1 MLDVAK
7 NNVKNIFNSLRNEY
21 MIIGLTGAIGSGCTS
36 GASFL
41 SQKKIDSDKL
51 INSIQN
57 KDEFSTDYRRSK
69 ILKEECNKNEW
80 NQFYH
85 IKVSNILFFIL
96 ITSLDKI
103 KRKKDNNILD
113 IKIID
118 NIKLSDVMKPM
129 LEIKPLE
136 IDDLVNKCKKLSI
149 NIKKKVYFKGK
160 EKNTKKILDD
170 INNFINTYVDKE
182 NESYTV
188 LFQKIGQSI
197 RDHGNIFNKNET
209 KLEKL
214 YKFDDSIKN
223 IPVIFIAKI
232 IREIIKLLDERKTI
246 KKGKD
251 KKFYV
256 IDALRNTYEIEFF
269 KNRYSSFYL
278 LSILASQ
285 NIRSER
291 LRKDFKFT
299 KKTLKEVSSF
309 EKNNKDISSQ
319 DIDTCIGKGDIFIN
333 NDVNEPSKH
342 ALYFQ
347 LLKYISL
354 IKNPGMFTPTED
366 EKYMQVAFTARYNS
380 GCISRQV
387 GAVVVG
393 DDGYIRGFGW
403 NDVPE
408 GHISCLYRT
417 PDDLLNN
424 AQNMIF
430 SEYERS
436 TEFFDE
442 INKLKPSEKNLP
454 FCFKDIRNG
463 IEKRKEINKL
473 SSIKKLKNNPKLIG
487 KISNLIKIKNP
498 TRERALHAEE
508 NAFLQVSKS
517 GGQSVSNGTLFT
529 TDSPCQLCAKK
540 AMQLKI
546 SRIVYIDAYSDIST
560 DQTLK
565 SGEEAK
571 YPTMVMFSGAIGTA
585 YHRLYIPIIGLK
597 DMFKIMSKEKN

>member
-1 MLDVAK
+1 M
-7 NNVKNIFNSLRNEY
+7 NNVKDIFHSLRNEY

-36 GASFL
+36 SANFL
-41 SQKKIDSDKL
+41 SQKNIESDKL
-51 INSIQN
+51 IDSIQN
-57 KDEFSTDYRRSK
+57 KNEFSTDYRRSK
-69 ILKEECNKNEW
+69 ILKATCHQNDWK
-80 NQFYH
+80 QFYH

-103 KRKKDNNILD
+103 KKKKENIFD
-113 IKIID
+113 IEIINKIRLRD
-118 NIKLSDVMKPM
+118 VVNSKKEPNSENIN
-129 LEIKPLE
+129 
-136 IDDLVNKCKKLSI
+136 DLVKKCNRLSK
-149 NIKKKVYFKGK
+149 NIYKKVYLNGNEKG
-160 EKNTKKILDD
+160 TDKILGVIDD
-170 INNFINTYVDKE
+170 FIDKYIDKE
-182 NESYTV
+182 NEKYTV
-188 LFQKIGQSI
+188 LFQKIGLSI
-197 RDHGNIFNKNET
+197 RDNGNIFNHSKSDIA
-209 KLEKL
+209 KL
-214 YKFDDSIKN
+214 YKFDSNIKN
-223 IPVIFIAKI
+223 IPVIFIAKL
-232 IREIIKLLDERKTI
+232 IREIIKLLDERQTI
-246 KKGKD
+246 KDGED

-278 LSILASQ
+278 FSILASE

-291 LRKDFKFT
+291 LREDFKFT
-299 KKTLKEVSSF
+299 NKILKEVKSF
-309 EKNNKDISSQ
+309 EKNSKDISSQ

-333 NDVNEPSKH
+333 NDKNEPSKH
-342 ALYFQ
+342 NLFFQ

-354 IKNPGMFTPTED
+354 IKNPGMFTPTDD
-366 EKYMQVAFTARYNS
+366 ERYMQIAFTARYNS

-393 DDGYIRGFGW
+393 TDGYIRGFGW

-417 PDDLLNN
+417 PSDLLNN
-424 AQNMIF
+424 AQNIIF

-436 TEFFDE
+436 AEFFKE
-442 INKLKPSEKNLP
+442 VNKLQPSEKNLP

-463 IEKRKEINKL
+463 IEKRKEIKKL
-473 SSIKKLKNNPKLIG
+473 SSIKKLKNDYALIG
-487 KISNLIKIKNP
+487 EISNTINIKNP

-517 GGQSVSNGTLFT
+517 GGQSVLDGTLFT

-565 SGEEAK
+565 SGEK
-571 YPTMVMFSGAIGTA
+571 YPTMEMFSGAIGTA

-597 DMFKIMSKEKN
+597 DMFKKLSKE

>member
-1 MLDVAK
+1 M
-7 NNVKNIFNSLRNEY
+7 NNVKDIFNSLRNEY

-36 GASFL
+36 GAEFL
-41 SQKKIDSDKL
+41 SQEKLDSDKL
-51 INSIQN
+51 INSLQN

-69 ILKEECNKNEW
+69 ILKDACHRYGW
-80 NQFYH
+80 NRFYH

-96 ITSLDKI
+96 ITSLSKI
-103 KRKKDNNILD
+103 KKNRESIVDNTILD
-113 IKIID
+113 D
-118 NIKLSDVMKPM
+118 IKLSD
-129 LEIKPLE
+129 I
-136 IDDLVNKCKKLSI
+136 
-149 NIKKKVYFKGK
+149 FK
-160 EKNTKKILDD
+160 EKNKPTPDD
-170 INNFINTYVDKE
+170 VNSLVDTCDKLSKNIKEKVYLNNDEKNTDNSLNVIDDFINNYVDKE
-182 NESYTV
+182 NEKYTV

-197 RDHGNIFNKNET
+197 RDNGNIFESSSSASDIVT
-209 KLEKL
+209 L
-214 YKFDDSIKN
+214 YNFDDSMKN
-223 IPVIFIAKI
+223 IPVLFIAKI
-232 IREIIKLLDERKTI
+232 IREIIKLLDERQSVQD
-246 KKGKD
+246 GED
-251 KKFYV
+251 RKFYV

-291 LRKDFKFT
+291 LRKDFKFS
-299 KKTLKEVSSF
+299 KKTLEEVSSF
-309 EKNNKDISSQ
+309 EKNSKDISSQ

-342 ALYFQ
+342 SLHFQ
-347 LLKYISL
+347 LLKYIFL
-354 IKNPGMFTPTED
+354 IKSPGMFTPTED

-393 DDGYIRGFGW
+393 HDGYIRGLGW

-417 PDDLLNN
+417 PNDLLNN

-436 TEFFDE
+436 TDFFDE
-442 INKLKPSEKNLP
+442 INKLEPSKKNFP

-463 IEKRKEINKL
+463 IEKNIEIKKL
-473 SSIKKLKNNPKLIG
+473 SSIDELKNNPDLI
-487 KISNLIKIKNP
+487 KQISETIKIKNP

-565 SGEEAK
+565 AGKKEK
-571 YPTMVMFSGAIGTA
+571 YPDMEMFSGAIGTA

-597 DMFKIMSKEKN
+597 DMFKKMSEE

>member
-1 MLDVAK
+1 M
-7 NNVKNIFNSLRNEY
+7 
-21 MIIGLTGAIGSGCTS
+21 
-36 GASFL
+36 
-41 SQKKIDSDKL
+41 
-51 INSIQN
+51 
-57 KDEFSTDYRRSK
+57 
-69 ILKEECNKNEW
+69 
-80 NQFYH
+80 
-85 IKVSNILFFIL
+85 
-96 ITSLDKI
+96 
-103 KRKKDNNILD
+103 
-113 IKIID
+113 
-118 NIKLSDVMKPM
+118 
-129 LEIKPLE
+129 
-136 IDDLVNKCKKLSI
+136 
-149 NIKKKVYFKGK
+149 
-160 EKNTKKILDD
+160 
-170 INNFINTYVDKE
+170 
-182 NESYTV
+182 
-188 LFQKIGQSI
+188 
-197 RDHGNIFNKNET
+197 
-209 KLEKL
+209 
-214 YKFDDSIKN
+214 KN
-223 IPVIFIAKI
+223 IPVLFIAKI
-232 IREIIKLLDERKTI
+232 IREIIKLLDERQSI
-246 KKGKD
+246 KDDED

-285 NIRSER
+285 NIRTDR
-291 LRKDFKFT
+291 LKKDFNYT
-299 KKTLKEVSSF
+299 KDTLKDVIDF
-309 EKNNKDISSQ
+309 EKNSKDISSQ

-333 NDVNEPSKH
+333 NDINEPSKH
-342 ALYFQ
+342 SLYFQ

-393 DDGYIRGFGW
+393 EDGYIRGLGW

-417 PDDLLNN
+417 PYDLLNN

-436 TEFFDE
+436 TEFFDK
-442 INKLKPSEKNLP
+442 INKLETSKKNLP
-454 FCFKDIRNG
+454 FCFKDIRNE
-463 IEKRKEINKL
+463 IEKSVEIKKL
-473 SSIKKLKNNPKLIG
+473 SSIAELKDNQNLINQ
-487 KISNLIKIKNP
+487 ISDTIKIKNP

-565 SGEEAK
+565 SGEKEK
-571 YPTMVMFSGAIGTA
+571 YPNMEMFSGAIGTA

-597 DMFKIMSKEKN
+597 DMFKKMSEEQFTL

>member
-1 MLDVAK
+1 M
-7 NNVKNIFNSLRNEY
+7 NNVKDIFNSLRNEY

-36 GASFL
+36 GAEFL
-41 SQKKIDSDKL
+41 SQKELDSDKL

-69 ILKEECNKNEW
+69 ILKDTCAEDKW
-80 NQFYH
+80 NAFYH

-96 ITSLDKI
+96 INSLNKI
-103 KRKKDNNILD
+103 IESEKNILD

-118 NIKLSDVMKPM
+118 NIKLKNILKTEKKPRKRDIIS
-129 LEIKPLE
+129 LT
-136 IDDLVNKCKKLSI
+136 DTCNKLAN
-149 NIKKKVYFKGK
+149 NIRKKVYKKGK
-160 EKNTKKILDD
+160 QKKTDKYLNIIDK
-170 INNFINTYVDKE
+170 FINDYIDKE
-182 NESYTV
+182 NEKYTIV
-188 LFQKIGQSI
+188 FQKIGQLI
-197 RDHGNIFNKNET
+197 RDKGKIFPNNKSKIVE
-209 KLEKL
+209 L

-223 IPVIFIAKI
+223 IPVLFIAKI
-232 IREIIKLLDERKTI
+232 IREIIKLLDERQSI
-246 KKGKD
+246 KDGTD
-251 KKFYV
+251 KKFYA

-285 NIRSER
+285 NIRSQR
-291 LRKDFKFT
+291 LENNFKFS
-299 KKTLKEVSSF
+299 KETLREVKSF
-309 EKNNKDISSQ
+309 EKNSKDISSQ

-333 NDVNEPSKH
+333 NDINEPSKNS
-342 ALYFQ
+342 LYFQ

-393 DDGYIRGFGW
+393 QDGYIRGFGW

-417 PDDLLNN
+417 PFDLLNN

-436 TEFFDE
+436 PEFFNE
-442 INKLKPSEKNLP
+442 IKKLKPLEKNLP
-454 FCFKDIRNG
+454 FCFKDIRND
-463 IEKRKEINKL
+463 IEKSIEMKKL
-473 SSIKKLKNNPKLIG
+473 SSIDELADNQNLID
-487 KISNLIKIKNP
+487 KISDTIKIKNP

-565 SGEEAK
+565 SGAEEN
-571 YPTMVMFSGAIGTA
+571 YPKMEMFSGAIGTA

-597 DMFKIMSKEKN
+597 DMFKKMSKER

>member
-1 MLDVAK
+1 M
-7 NNVKNIFNSLRNEY
+7 NNVKDIFNSLRNEY

-36 GASFL
+36 GAEFL
-41 SQKKIDSDKL
+41 SQEKVDSDKL
-51 INSIQN
+51 INSIEDKN
-57 KDEFSTDYRRSK
+57 EFSTNYRRSK
-69 ILKEECNKNEW
+69 ILKDTCHRYGW
-80 NQFYH
+80 NRFYH
-85 IKVSNILFFIL
+85 IKVSNILFLIL
-96 ITSLDKI
+96 ITSLNQI
-103 KRKKDNNILD
+103 KKENEKILD
-113 IKIID
+113 IEIIN
-118 NIKLSDVMKPM
+118 NIKLKDILKTKHTPTDNELST
-129 LEIKPLE
+129 LIEICKNLSSNISE
-136 IDDLVNKCKKLSI
+136 KKYKKETEENTDSNLNTIDA
-149 NIKKKVYFKGK
+149 F
-160 EKNTKKILDD
+160 
-170 INNFINTYVDKE
+170 INNYIDKE
-182 NESYTV
+182 NENYTI
-188 LFQKIGQSI
+188 LFQEIGKSI
-197 RDHGNIFNKNET
+197 RKRGNIFNDSKSDIVE
-209 KLEKL
+209 L
-214 YKFDDSIKN
+214 YKFDDSMKN
-223 IPVIFIAKI
+223 IPVLFIAKI
-232 IREIIKLLDERKTI
+232 IREIIKLLDERQSI
-246 KKGKD
+246 KDDED

-285 NIRSER
+285 NIRTDR
-291 LRKDFKFT
+291 LKKDFNYT
-299 KKTLKEVSSF
+299 KDTLKDVIDF
-309 EKNNKDISSQ
+309 EKNSKDISSQ

-333 NDVNEPSKH
+333 NDINEPSKH
-342 ALYFQ
+342 SLYFQ

-393 DDGYIRGFGW
+393 EDGYIRGLGW

-417 PDDLLNN
+417 PYDLLNN

-436 TEFFDE
+436 TEFFDK
-442 INKLKPSEKNLP
+442 INKLKASKKNLP
-454 FCFKDIRNG
+454 FCFKDIRNE
-463 IEKRKEINKL
+463 IEKSVEIMKL
-473 SSIKKLKNNPKLIG
+473 SSIDELKDNQNLINQ
-487 KISNLIKIKNP
+487 ISETIKIKNP

-565 SGEEAK
+565 SGEKEK
-571 YPTMVMFSGAIGTA
+571 YPNMEMFSGAIGTA

-597 DMFKIMSKEKN
+597 DMFEKISKEN

>member
-1 MLDVAK
+1 M
-7 NNVKNIFNSLRNEY
+7 NNVKDIFNSLRNEY
-21 MIIGLTGAIGSGCTS
+21 MIIGFTGAIGSGCTS
-36 GASFL
+36 GAEFL
-41 SQKKIDSDKL
+41 SQEKLDSDKL
-51 INSIQN
+51 INSLQN
-57 KDEFSTDYRRSK
+57 KDEFSTEYRRSK
-69 ILKEECNKNEW
+69 ILKDACHRYEW
-80 NQFYH
+80 NRFYH

-96 ITSLDKI
+96 ITSLSKI
-103 KRKKDNNILD
+103 KKDTENIVDIVDISILD
-113 IKIID
+113 E
-118 NIKLSDVMKPM
+118 IKLSNIFKTKNKPTANDINS
-129 LEIKPLE
+129 LVDTCDKLSKNIKQKVYLNKTE
-136 IDDLVNKCKKLSI
+136 ENTDKSLNVIDD
-149 NIKKKVYFKGK
+149 F
-160 EKNTKKILDD
+160 
-170 INNFINTYVDKE
+170 INNFIDKE
-182 NESYTV
+182 KENYTV

-197 RDHGNIFNKNET
+197 RDNGNIFEDSPHASDIVT
-209 KLEKL
+209 L
-214 YKFDDSIKN
+214 YDFDDSMKN
-223 IPVIFIAKI
+223 IPVLFIAKI
-232 IREIIKLLDERKTI
+232 IREIIKLLDERQSVKD
-246 KKGKD
+246 GKD
-251 KKFYV
+251 RKFYV

-285 NIRSER
+285 NIRSVR
-291 LRKDFKFT
+291 LRKDFKFS
-299 KKTLKEVSSF
+299 KKTLEEVSSF
-309 EKNNKDISSQ
+309 EKNSKDISSQ

-342 ALYFQ
+342 SLYFQ
-347 LLKYISL
+347 LLKYVSL
-354 IKNPGMFTPTED
+354 IKSPGMFTPTED

-387 GAVVVG
+387 GAVVIG
-393 DDGYIRGFGW
+393 HDGYIRGLGW

-417 PDDLLNN
+417 PNDLLNN

-436 TEFFDE
+436 TDFFDE
-442 INKLKPSEKNLP
+442 INKLEPSKKNFP

-463 IEKRKEINKL
+463 IEKNIEIKKL
-473 SSIKKLKNNPKLIG
+473 SSIDELKNNPDLI
-487 KISNLIKIKNP
+487 KQISETIKIKNP

-565 SGEEAK
+565 AGEKDK
-571 YPTMVMFSGAIGTA
+571 YPDMEMFSGAIGTA

-597 DMFKIMSKEKN
+597 DMFKKMSEE

>member
-1 MLDVAK
+1 M
-7 NNVKNIFNSLRNEY
+7 NNVKDIFNSLRNEY

-36 GASFL
+36 GAEFL
-41 SQKKIDSDKL
+41 SQENLDSDKL

-69 ILKEECNKNEW
+69 ILKNTCHHNEW
-80 NQFYH
+80 KRFYH
-85 IKVSNILFFIL
+85 LKVSNILFFIL

-103 KRKKDNNILD
+103 KKNKNIFD
-113 IKIID
+113 INIID
-118 NIKLSDVMKPM
+118 NIKLSDI
-129 LEIKPLE
+129 IKAKVQPKSSD
-136 IDDLVNKCKKLSI
+136 INDLVKKCKKLSKNI
-149 NIKKKVYFKGK
+149 NKKVYFKGN
-160 EKNTKKILDD
+160 EKNTENILNYIDY
-170 INNFINTYVDKE
+170 FIQKYVDKE
-182 NESYTV
+182 NEAYTV

-197 RDHGNIFNKNET
+197 RDNGNIFSDDKS

-214 YKFDDSIKN
+214 YAFDNSIKD

-232 IREIIKLLDERKTI
+232 IREVIKLLDERQSVKD
-246 KKGKD
+246 GKD

-299 KKTLKEVSSF
+299 KKTLQKVSTF

-342 ALYFQ
+342 SLYFQ
-347 LLKYISL
+347 LLKYVSL

-393 DDGYIRGFGW
+393 HDGYIRGFGW

-487 KISNLIKIKNP
+487 EISNLIKIKNP

-565 SGEEAK
+565 SGEKEK
-571 YPTMVMFSGAIGTA
+571 YPNMEMFSGAIGTA

-597 DMFKIMSKEKN
+597 DMFKKMSEEV

>member
-1 MLDVAK
+1 MSDVVK
-7 NNVKNIFNSLRNEY
+7 NNVKDIFNSLRNEY

-36 GASFL
+36 GAEFL
-41 SQKKIDSDKL
+41 SKKELDSDKL
-51 INSIQN
+51 INSVQN

-69 ILKEECNKNEW
+69 ILKEDCHKYGW
-80 NQFYH
+80 NRFYH

-96 ITSLDKI
+96 ITSLNKISEKKDKEIFDIDIDKI
-103 KRKKDNNILD
+103 KLKDVLKDKVKLKPSEISNL
-113 IKIID
+113 IK
-118 NIKLSDVMKPM
+118 
-129 LEIKPLE
+129 
-136 IDDLVNKCKKLSI
+136 KCKKLSKNI
-149 NIKKKVYFKGK
+149 NKKVYFKGK
-160 EKNTKKILDD
+160 EENTKKILDY
-170 INNFINTYVDKE
+170 INNFINTHIDKE
-182 NESYTV
+182 NEKYTI
-188 LFQKIGQSI
+188 LFQKIGESI
-197 RDHGNIFNKNET
+197 RKNGNIFSYEES

-214 YKFDDSIKN
+214 YGFDDSIKD
-223 IPVIFIAKI
+223 IPVVFIAKI
-232 IREIIKLLDERKTI
+232 IREVIKLLDERQTI
-246 KKGKD
+246 KEGKD

-299 KKTLKEVSSF
+299 KKTLQEVSSF
-309 EKNNKDISSQ
+309 EKNSKDISSQ

-342 ALYFQ
+342 SLYFQ
-347 LLKYISL
+347 LLKYVSL

-393 DDGYIRGFGW
+393 CDGYIRGFGW

-417 PDDLLNN
+417 ADDLLNN

-436 TEFFDE
+436 AEFFNE

-454 FCFKDIRNG
+454 FCFKDVRNG

-473 SSIKKLKNNPKLIG
+473 SSIKKLKNNPKLID

-565 SGEEAK
+565 SGEKER
-571 YPTMVMFSGAIGTA
+571 YPNMEMFSGAIGTA

-597 DMFKIMSKEKN
+597 DMFKTMSKEIV

>member
-1 MLDVAK
+1 
-7 NNVKNIFNSLRNEY
+7 

-36 GASFL
+36 GAEFL
-41 SQKKIDSDKL
+41 SQEKLDSDKL

-57 KDEFSTDYRRSK
+57 KDEFSIDYRRSK
-69 ILKEECNKNEW
+69 ILKDTCHRYEW
-80 NQFYH
+80 NRFYH

-96 ITSLDKI
+96 ITSLNQIRKDIEDIFDIEIIDKI
-103 KRKKDNNILD
+103 KLKDILKTQNKPTAEDISSLVETCNNLSSNISKQVYLNNIEENTDNNL
-113 IKIID
+113 
-118 NIKLSDVMKPM
+118 NT
-129 LEIKPLE
+129 
-136 IDDLVNKCKKLSI
+136 IDD
-149 NIKKKVYFKGK
+149 F
-160 EKNTKKILDD
+160 
-170 INNFINTYVDKE
+170 INNYIDKE
-182 NESYTV
+182 NEDYTV

-197 RDHGNIFNKNET
+197 RDNGNIFNDST
-209 KLEKL
+209 SHIVKL
-214 YKFDDSIKN
+214 YKFDDSMKN
-223 IPVIFIAKI
+223 IPVLFIAKI
-232 IREIIKLLDERKTI
+232 IREIIKLLDERQSI
-246 KKGKD
+246 KDGED

-285 NIRSER
+285 NIRTDR
-291 LRKDFKFT
+291 LKKDFNYT
-299 KKTLKEVSSF
+299 KDILKDVIDF
-309 EKNNKDISSQ
+309 EKNSKDISSQ

-333 NDVNEPSKH
+333 NDINEPSKH
-342 ALYFQ
+342 SLYFQ

-393 DDGYIRGFGW
+393 QDGYIRGFGW

-417 PDDLLNN
+417 PYDLLNN

-442 INKLKPSEKNLP
+442 INKLKLSKRNLP

-463 IEKRKEINKL
+463 IEKSVEIKKL
-473 SSIKKLKNNPKLIG
+473 SSIDELKDNPKLID

-565 SGEEAK
+565 AGEQEK
-571 YPTMVMFSGAIGTA
+571 YPNMEMFSGAIGTA

-597 DMFKIMSKEKN
+597 DMFKKMSEE